1 MRRKTSG
8 TQDLTMAQG
17 LDRRRLLGLLG
28 VGAVPLAACSAQ
40 PSAKE
45 AAGTGELTS
54 VARTK
59 AGFLH
64 GLASGDPYADSVLL
78 WTRFTPVD
86 LSASTRVTWFVH
98 DTQGTL
104 VARGEVMTGPERDHT
119 VKVVVEGLKPAT
131 DYRYGFE
138 AAGYTS
144 EEGRTRT
151 LPVGDLPK
159 LTLAVASCS
168 NFVAGLFNG
177 YDAIAREPEL
187 DAVIHLGDYIYEY
200 GGAEAYGVKKGFTA
214 EAGRLH
220 QPPHEIVSLS
230 DYRLRHAQYK
240 ADPDLQAAHARAPWI
255 VVFDDHEITNDP
267 WRDGAE
273 NHQPDDGEGA
283 WAARKAVALK
293 AYYEWMPI
301 REPRPGAMLEGIN
314 RSFRFGNLAAL
325 HMLETRLLA
334 RDKQLDYLTDLPA
347 GSTGETPVEIRAF
360 KEKLNDPNRALM
372 GPEQR
377 AWLAGEV
384 QSAVRDGVVWQLIG
398 SQVIMARVKGPDVL
412 KIKGELFVEGLLAL
426 AGDKIKTLARRY
438 FRMFRMGLPFNLDA
452 WDGYP
457 VERER
462 VLNLFRRAGAR
473 PVVLT
478 GDSHCL
484 WANHLTLADGSLA
497 GIEFGAPGITSPGV
511 NFGAIMSAR
520 EVSDA
525 VVAANPDVIAAR
537 NDAQGYVRVTLTP
550 EQVRGDWIEVS
561 TLTSRDYSATVTKSF
576 VSQATPTG
584 LSPLKTL

>member
-1 MRRKTSG
+1 MRRKTPE
-8 TQDLTMAQG
+8 TQG
-17 LDRRRLLGLLG
+17 LNRRSLLSLFGAG
-28 VGAVPLAACSAQ
+28 AGAVPLAACSAK
-40 PSAKE
+40 PATKE
-45 AAGTGELTS
+45 TFKSKPNHGQI
-54 VARTK
+54 
-59 AGFLH
+59 GFLH

-78 WTRFTPVD
+78 WTRFTPSD
-86 LSASTRVTWFVH
+86 LNASTRVTWFVH

-138 AAGYTS
+138 AAGLTS
-144 EEGRTRT
+144 GEGRTRT

-200 GGAEAYGVKKGFTA
+200 GGPESYGVKKGFSV
-214 EAGRLH
+214 EAGRLPV
-220 QPPHEIVSLS
+220 PPHEIVSLT

-240 ADPDLQAAHARAPWI
+240 SDPDLQAAHARAPWI
-255 VVFDDHEITNDP
+255 VVFDDHEVTNDP

-273 NHQPDDGEGA
+273 NHQPDTEGA

-398 SQVIMARVKGPDVL
+398 NQVIMARVKGPDVL

-438 FRMFRMGLPFNLDA
+438 FRMFRLGLPFNLDA

-484 WANHLTLADGSLA
+484 WANHLTLSDGTLA

-525 VVAANPDVIAAR
+525 VMAANPDVIAAR

-561 TLTSRDYSATVTKSF
+561 TLTSRDYTAAVTNSF
-576 VSQATPTG
+576 VSTATPTG
-584 LSPLKTL
+584 LSSLKTL